1 MGLGFGFGVGVGAR
15 VGNGVRV
22 RARVRGGLPYHE
34 FIIKPVSCGGSSP
47 ASCVGVRAR
56 PRPRARVRVG
66 VRLRLGAGL
75 GLLTCD
81 IAIHSERVTR
91 TSSAAAPLA
100 GLE

>member
-1 MGLGFGFGVGVGAR
+1 VGVGVR

-22 RARVRGGLPYHE
+22 RVRGGLPYHE

-56 PRPRARVRVG
+56 ARARARVRIG
-66 VRLRLGAGL
+66 VRLRLGSGL

>member
-1 MGLGFGFGVGVGAR
+1 MGLGLGFGVGVGVR

-22 RARVRGGLPYHE
+22 RVRGGLPYHE

-56 PRPRARVRVG
+56 ARARARVRIG
-66 VRLRLGAGL
+66 VRLRLGSGL

-81 IAIHSERVTR
+81 IAIHSERVTS

-100 GLE
+100 G

>member
-1 MGLGFGFGVGVGAR
+1 MGLGLGFGVGVGVR

-22 RARVRGGLPYHE
+22 RVRGGLPYHE

-56 PRPRARVRVG
+56 ARARARVRTG
-66 VRLRLGAGL
+66 VRLRLGSGL

-100 GLE
+100 G

>member
-1 MGLGFGFGVGVGAR
+1 MGLGLGFGVGVGVR

-22 RARVRGGLPYHE
+22 RVRGGLPYHE

-56 PRPRARVRVG
+56 ARARARARVG
-66 VRLRLGAGL
+66 VRLRLGSGL

-100 GLE
+100 G